1 MELELDPDQ
10 PVEVAD
16 AIASALRDD
25 APAPDPWWR
34 AGVEEQLE
42 P

>member
-10 PVEVAD
+10 STEVAD
-16 AIASALRDD
+16 AIALALRDD
-25 APAPDPWWR
+25 ASPPDPWWR
-34 AGVEEQLE
+34 AGIEEQLE